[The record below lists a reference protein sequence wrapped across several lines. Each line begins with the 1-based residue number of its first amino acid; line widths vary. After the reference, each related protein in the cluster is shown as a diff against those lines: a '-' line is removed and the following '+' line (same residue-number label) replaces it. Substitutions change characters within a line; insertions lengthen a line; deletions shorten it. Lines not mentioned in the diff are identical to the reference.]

1 VVKIVYYVIKN
12 ILNQKLVLQ
21 QLFNLVLI
29 INLPLKIINVYVYN
43 LKEKKL
49 NINHYLFLIQIIVDL
64 VIKLCKIVIY
74 VKMIIKQKDVNNV

>member
-1 VVKIVYYVIKN
+1 MVKIVYYVIKN